1 MRSKFPSIEVPQ
13 VPLAIDAS
21 VMLNFLG
28 TGVAELLFDHLG
40 CPIVMAANAVSELKY
55 HPIDKTDLK
64 PLLDSMKQ
72 NKSLEEKPLGPA
84 AKDIWHELVGGGL
97 EKGLDDGEAA
107 TIALAVV
114 ERLDAVVVLD
124 ESKARKVFAERWPT
138 RLCVDTVT
146 LLAQR
151 RLGQR
156 LQTDVFAEACFMALQ
171 HARMR
176 VPAEA
181 MAWLVGVIGRDRA
194 SKCKA
199 VRRSLIP
206 RE

>member
-1 MRSKFPSIEVPQ
+1 MRSKFPSIELPL

-21 VMLNFLG
+21 VMLNLLG
-28 TGVAELLFDHLG
+28 TGVAELLLDHLG
-40 CPIVMAANAVSELKY
+40 CPIVMAENAVSELKY
-55 HPIDKTDLK
+55 HPIHKTELK

-72 NKSLEEKPLGPA
+72 NKSIEEKKLGPA
-84 AKDIWHELVGGGL
+84 AKDVWRELVGDGL

-107 TIALAVV
+107 TIAMSVV

-124 ESKARKVFAERWPT
+124 ESKARKVFAERWPD

-151 RLGQR
+151 RVGQG
-156 LQTDVFAEACFMALQ
+156 LQDALADACFMALQ

-194 SKCKA
+194 SQCKA